1 MVSESLYRLLVPDAP
16 LHRRTDRDPVSDSSL
31 ERYESL
37 RSAAPRA
44 PGLTD
49 PRLHSTWQGRIEQI
63 LFAFPAWAV
72 EDPESVTAYRSVI
85 GALRPGTEFVV
96 VHHAS
101 ARDAV
106 EEWFRAAGHTDTV
119 TYVPLPD
126 YVSFTDWA
134 EDAYVALADA
144 IDDTRYLMEPWEFQR
159 AGDALIADAVEEYTD
174 IQASQA
180 PLIFQGGNC
189 LIGDD
194 FWFLGTDYFADSIAL
209 LQRGRGRR
217 SPLPDGA
224 DLDAAVRQ
232 LFHDYVDAGRRLT
245 LVGTRK
251 PIAVPDYRGRREGDE
266 YFLDLPSGGTGAFQ
280 PIFHIDMF
288 VTLVGA
294 GGRPLRRPGR
304 RPVAGRRPARH
315 DLAVRPR
322 RRLRPRSPRPSRRR
336 GSTCAGIRWCT
347 GSTPA
352 QTLSMADLEAIAEQ
366 AQDAALTQAV
376 RRAGRGRCPG
386 QHRRDR
392 PRLAP
397 RHLEQLPGREQ
408 RRRGPARLPADLRP
422 RRREP
427 TWRSVDRHMAELWEE
442 LGFQVHQLADFNSF
456 ARRQGV
462 VHCIK
467 KYLHRGE

>member
-1 MVSESLYRLLVPDAP
+1 MVSESLYRRLVPDAP
-16 LHRRTDRDPVSDSSL
+16 LHRRTDRDPVSDASRA
-31 ERYESL
+31 RYESL
-37 RSAAPRA
+37 RAATPPT

-72 EDPESVTAYRSVI
+72 EDPESAAAYRSVI

-96 VHHAS
+96 VHSAS
-101 ARDAV
+101 ARDTV
-106 EEWFRAAGHTDTV
+106 EEWFRSAGHADAV

-134 EDAYVALADA
+134 EDAYVGLADA

-159 AGDALIADAVEEYTD
+159 AGDALIADAVEEFTG

-209 LQRGRGRR
+209 LRRGRA
-217 SPLPDGA
+217 PVELPDGA
-224 DLDAAVRQ
+224 DVGAAVRR
-232 LFHDYVDAGRRLT
+232 LFHDYVDAGRRLI

-251 PIAVPDYRGRREGDE
+251 PIPVPDFRGRREGDE

-288 VTLVGA
+288 VTLVGREHDRFVVLV
-294 GGRPLRRPGR
+294 GD
-304 RPVAGRRPARH
+304 PAQG
-315 DLAVRPR
+315 DEL
-322 RRLRPRSPRPSRRR
+322 L
-336 GSTCAGIRWCT
+336 GSTSPYDLREVYDQLAAALSAAGFDVRRNPLVHR
-347 GSTPA
+347 STPA
-352 QTLSMADLEAIAEQ
+352 QQLSLADLRAIAEQ
-366 AQDAALTQAV
+366 EQDPALTQAV
-376 RRAGRGRCPG
+376 RELAAAGARDDTSVTVREWHHVTWNNCLVENSAADGRHVYLPTFG
-386 QHRRDR
+386 HGADSD
-392 PRLAP
+392 LA
-397 RHLEQLPGREQ
+397 
-408 RRRGPARLPADLRP
+408 
-422 RRREP
+422 
-427 TWRSVDRHMAELWEE
+427 VIDRHMTELWEGLAFE
-442 LGFQVHQLADFNSF
+442 VHLLADFNSF

-467 KYLHRGE
+467 KYLRRGV